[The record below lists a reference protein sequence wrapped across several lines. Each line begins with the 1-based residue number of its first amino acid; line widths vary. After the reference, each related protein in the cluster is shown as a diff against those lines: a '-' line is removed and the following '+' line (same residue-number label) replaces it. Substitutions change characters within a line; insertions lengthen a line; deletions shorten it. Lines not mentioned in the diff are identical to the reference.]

1 MTTNPSLTVP
11 RASSP
16 LATLMAQIRADL
28 LALLRNPSALI
39 PTLLFP
45 LMFWTFFG
53 LPNARETQNGF
64 NIGAYILASFAM
76 YSVIQTVFFNLSI
89 SIATERASGWYKF
102 QRTTPARVW
111 MLFSAKLVTVLLLA
125 LFAVTVLLIYGSI
138 TGGVSLEPLQ
148 WLSLVARVLLGVLP
162 VAALAVLI
170 GYLARGPQT
179 ASALVNLIFF
189 PMSFASGL
197 FIPLSSLPKLMQDIA
212 PFLPAYHGGQLAR
225 VAVGVPSAQS
235 ELTNLVC
242 LLGFTVLFLALAV
255 WAYKRDEA
263 TQYR

>member
-1 MTTNPSLTVP
+1 MTTNSITAIP

-16 LATLMAQIRADL
+16 LATLLVQIKADL
-28 LALLRNPSALI
+28 LALLRNPSSLI

-53 LPNARETQNGF
+53 LPNARQTQDGF
-64 NIGAYILASFAM
+64 NVGAYILASFAM
-76 YSVIQTVFFNLSI
+76 YSVIQTVLFNLTI

-111 MLFSAKLVTVLLLA
+111 LLFTSKLVTVLLLA
-125 LFAVTVLLIYGSI
+125 LFAVSVLLIYGSI
-138 TGGVSLEPLQ
+138 TGGVSLPLGT
-148 WLSLVARVLLGVLP
+148 WLSLIARVMLGVLP
-162 VAALAVLI
+162 FAALSVMI
-170 GYLARGPQT
+170 GYLARGAQT
-179 ASALVNLIFF
+179 ASPIVNLVFF

-197 FIPLSSLPKLMQDIA
+197 FIPLPSLPKVVQDIA

-225 VAVGVPSAQS
+225 VAVGVPSAQP
-235 ELTNLVC
+235 ELTHVIW
-242 LLGFTVLFLALAV
+242 LLGFTALFLILAV

-263 TQYR
+263 SNYR